1 MGLISTE
8 HANKYQRLF
17 NFMNQEHDLIL
28 TCEQMDEIISESQK
42 FIEEYNSKTKKMRKI
57 TKLCKC
63 KLPIMRS
70 VQEVSKNR
78 CKICKSK
85 LWK

>member
-42 FIEEYNSKTKKMRKI
+42 FIEEY
-57 TKLCKC
+57 
-63 KLPIMRS
+63 
-70 VQEVSKNR
+70 
-78 CKICKSK
+78 
-85 LWK
+85 